1 MKVFGPVPSRRLG
14 RSMGINNIPPKLCT
28 YSCVYCQLGRTR
40 RMEVRRAPFYEPR
53 EILQETEEKIAKT
66 REIGLRID
74 YLTFVADG
82 EPTLDVNL
90 GREIEMLRPLGIKV
104 AVITNGS
111 LISLE
116 DVRADLAKADW
127 VSLKVDCTQEDL
139 WRRINRPKP
148 TLQLEAILD
157 GMLEFARAFT
167 GELVT
172 ETMLVRG
179 VNDESDH
186 LEEIAAFLVRL
197 QPVTAYVSIPTRPP
211 AEKWVETPDEE
222 GVNEAYQI
230 FTEHLQTVECLT
242 GYETTDF
249 SPTGDPSEDILSI
262 TAVHPMHE
270 EAVKEF
276 LLQAKADWSMIERL
290 INQGQLIE
298 LNYRGK
304 RFYVRK
310 HPTRESW

>member
-1 MKVFGPVPSRRLG
+1 VKVFGPVPSRRLG

-139 WRRINRPKP
+139 WRRINRPKR

-186 LEEIAAFLVRL
+186 LEKIAAFLVRL

-211 AEKWVETPDEE
+211 VEKWVETPDEE

-304 RFYVRK
+304 RFYMRK
-310 HPTRESW
+310 HPTR

>member
-53 EILQETEEKIAKT
+53 EILQETKEKIAKT

-139 WRRINRPKP
+139 WRRINRPKR

-304 RFYVRK
+304 RFYMRK
-310 HPTRESW
+310 HPTR

>member
-139 WRRINRPKP
+139 WRRINRPKR

-304 RFYVRK
+304 RFYMRK
-310 HPTRESW
+310 HPTR

>member
-139 WRRINRPKP
+139 WRRINRPKR

-276 LLQAKADWSMIERL
+276 LLQAKAGWSMIERL

-304 RFYVRK
+304 RFYMRK
-310 HPTRESW
+310 HPTR

>member
-139 WRRINRPKP
+139 WRRINRPKR

-186 LEEIAAFLVRL
+186 LEKIAAFLVRL

-276 LLQAKADWSMIERL
+276 LLQAKAGWSMIERL

-304 RFYVRK
+304 RFYMRK
-310 HPTRESW
+310 HPTR

>member
-139 WRRINRPKP
+139 WRRINRPKR

-172 ETMLVRG
+172 ETMHVHG

-304 RFYVRK
+304 RFYMRK
-310 HPTRESW
+310 HPTR

>member
-1 MKVFGPVPSRRLG
+1 
-14 RSMGINNIPPKLCT
+14 
-28 YSCVYCQLGRTR
+28 
-40 RMEVRRAPFYEPR
+40 MEVRRAPFYEPR

-116 DVRADLAKADW
+116 DVRAHLAQADW

-139 WRRINRPKP
+139 WRRINRPKR

-186 LEEIAAFLVRL
+186 LEKIAAFLVRL

-211 AEKWVETPDEE
+211 VEKWVETPDEE

-276 LLQAKADWSMIERL
+276 LLQAKAGWSMIERL

-304 RFYVRK
+304 RFYMRK
-310 HPTRESW
+310 HPTR

>member
-1 MKVFGPVPSRRLG
+1 VKVFGPVPSRRLG

-139 WRRINRPKP
+139 WRRINRPKR

-186 LEEIAAFLVRL
+186 LEKIAAFLVRL

-211 AEKWVETPDEE
+211 VEKWVETPDEE

-230 FTEHLQTVECLT
+230 FTEHLHTVECLT

-276 LLQAKADWSMIERL
+276 LLQAKAGWSMIERL

-304 RFYVRK
+304 RFYMRK
-310 HPTRESW
+310 HPTR

>member
-139 WRRINRPKP
+139 WRRINRPKR

-172 ETMLVRG
+172 ETKLVRG

-186 LEEIAAFLVRL
+186 LEKIAAFLVRL

-211 AEKWVETPDEE
+211 AEKWVEIPDEE

-276 LLQAKADWSMIERL
+276 LLQAKAGWSMIERL

-304 RFYVRK
+304 RFYMRK
-310 HPTRESW
+310 HPTR

>member
-1 MKVFGPVPSRRLG
+1 
-14 RSMGINNIPPKLCT
+14 MGINNIPPKLCT

-139 WRRINRPKP
+139 WRRINRPKR

-172 ETMLVRG
+172 ETMHVHG

-276 LLQAKADWSMIERL
+276 LLQAKADWSVIERL

-304 RFYVRK
+304 RFYMRK
-310 HPTRESW
+310 HPTR

>member
-1 MKVFGPVPSRRLG
+1 
-14 RSMGINNIPPKLCT
+14 
-28 YSCVYCQLGRTR
+28 
-40 RMEVRRAPFYEPR
+40 MEVRRAPFYEPR

-139 WRRINRPKP
+139 WRRINRPKR

-172 ETMLVRG
+172 ETMHVHG

-276 LLQAKADWSMIERL
+276 LLQAKADWSVIERL

-304 RFYVRK
+304 RFYMRK
-310 HPTRESW
+310 HPTR

>member
-1 MKVFGPVPSRRLG
+1 
-14 RSMGINNIPPKLCT
+14 MGINNIPPKLCT

-139 WRRINRPKP
+139 WRRINRPKR

-304 RFYVRK
+304 RFYMRK
-310 HPTRESW
+310 HPTR

>member
-66 REIGLRID
+66 RKIGLSVD

-111 LISLE
+111 LIFLE
-116 DVRADLAKADW
+116 DVREDLAKADW

-139 WRRINRPKP
+139 WRRINRPKQ
-148 TLQLEAILD
+148 TLQLDTILD
-157 GMLEFARAFT
+157 GMLEFARAFK

-179 VNDESDH
+179 VNNKRDCLQEVAEF
-186 LEEIAAFLVRL
+186 LERL
-197 QPVTAYVSIPTRPP
+197 QPAKAYVSIPTRPP
-211 AEKWVETPDEE
+211 AEKWVEPPDEE

-230 FTEHLQTVECLT
+230 FTEHLDNVECLT

-270 EAVKEF
+270 EAVKAF
-276 LLQAKADWSMIERL
+276 LLQAKGDWSMIERL

-298 LNYRGK
+298 LNYQGK
-304 RFYVRK
+304 RFYMRR
-310 HPTRESW
+310 HPTK

>member
-1 MKVFGPVPSRRLG
+1 VKVFGPVPSRRLG

-139 WRRINRPKP
+139 WRRINRPKR

-276 LLQAKADWSMIERL
+276 LLQPKADWSMIERL

-304 RFYVRK
+304 RFYMRK
-310 HPTRESW
+310 HPTR

>member
-111 LISLE
+111 LISFE
-116 DVRADLAKADW
+116 DVREDLAKADW

-139 WRRINRPKP
+139 WRRINRPKR

-211 AEKWVETPDEE
+211 VEKWVETPDEE

-276 LLQAKADWSMIERL
+276 LLQAKAGWSMIERL

-304 RFYVRK
+304 RFYMRK
-310 HPTRESW
+310 HPTR

>member
-1 MKVFGPVPSRRLG
+1 
-14 RSMGINNIPPKLCT
+14 
-28 YSCVYCQLGRTR
+28 
-40 RMEVRRAPFYEPR
+40 MEVRRAPFYEPR

-66 REIGLRID
+66 REIGLNID

-82 EPTLDVNL
+82 EPTLDINL
-90 GREIEMLRPLGIKV
+90 GREIEMFQPLGIKV

-116 DVRADLAKADW
+116 DVREDLAKADW

-148 TLQLEAILD
+148 TLQLEAILN
-157 GMLEFARAFT
+157 GMLEFARAFK

-179 VNDESDH
+179 VNNNRDCLQEVAEF
-186 LEEIAAFLVRL
+186 LERL
-197 QPVTAYVSIPTRPP
+197 QPAKTYVSIPTRPP

-222 GVNEAYQI
+222 SVNEAYQI
-230 FTEHLQTVECLT
+230 FTEHLDIVECLT

-262 TAVHPMHE
+262 TAVHPMLE

-276 LLQAKADWSMIERL
+276 LQQAKADWSMIERL
-290 INQGQLIE
+290 IRQGQLIE
-298 LNYRGK
+298 LNYQGK
-304 RFYVRK
+304 RFYMRR
-310 HPTRESW
+310 HSTR

>member
-1 MKVFGPVPSRRLG
+1 VKVFGPVPSRRLG

-139 WRRINRPKP
+139 WRRINRPKR

-186 LEEIAAFLVRL
+186 LEKIAAFLVRL

-211 AEKWVETPDEE
+211 VEKWVETPDEE

-276 LLQAKADWSMIERL
+276 LLQAKAGWSMIERL

-304 RFYVRK
+304 RFYMRK
-310 HPTRESW
+310 HPTR

>member
-139 WRRINRPKP
+139 WRRINRPKR

-186 LEEIAAFLVRL
+186 LEKIAAFLVRL

-211 AEKWVETPDEE
+211 VEKWVETPDEE

-276 LLQAKADWSMIERL
+276 LLQAKAGWSMIERL

-304 RFYVRK
+304 RFYMRK
-310 HPTRESW
+310 HPTR

>member
-139 WRRINRPKP
+139 WRRINRPKR
-148 TLQLEAILD
+148 TLQLEAIWD

-172 ETMLVRG
+172 ETMHVHG

-276 LLQAKADWSMIERL
+276 LLQAKADWSVIERL
-290 INQGQLIE
+290 IN
-298 LNYRGK
+298 
-304 RFYVRK
+304 
-310 HPTRESW
+310 

>member
-116 DVRADLAKADW
+116 DVRADLAQAAW

-139 WRRINRPKP
+139 WRRINRPKR

-172 ETMLVRG
+172 ETMHVHG

-276 LLQAKADWSMIERL
+276 LLQAKADWSVIERL

-304 RFYVRK
+304 RFYMRK
-310 HPTRESW
+310 HPTR

>member
-1 MKVFGPVPSRRLG
+1 
-14 RSMGINNIPPKLCT
+14 
-28 YSCVYCQLGRTR
+28 
-40 RMEVRRAPFYEPR
+40 MEIRRAPFYEPR

-66 REIGLRID
+66 REIGLEID

-90 GREIEMLRPLGIKV
+90 GREIEMFQPLGIKV

-111 LISLE
+111 LVSLE
-116 DVRADLAKADW
+116 DVREDLAKADW
-127 VSLKVDCTQEDL
+127 VSLKVDCTREDL
-139 WRRINRPKP
+139 WRRINRPKR
-148 TLQLEAILD
+148 TLQLDTILD

-197 QPVTAYVSIPTRPP
+197 QPAKAYVSIPTRPP
-211 AEKWVETPDEE
+211 AEKWVEPPDEE

-230 FTEHLQTVECLT
+230 FTEHLDNVECLT

-249 SPTGDPSEDILSI
+249 SPTGNPSEDILSI

-276 LLQAKADWSMIERL
+276 LHQARVDWSMIERL

-304 RFYVRK
+304 RFYMRR
-310 HPTRESW
+310 HPTR

>member
-139 WRRINRPKP
+139 WRRINRPKR

-186 LEEIAAFLVRL
+186 LEKIAAFLVRL

-270 EAVKEF
+270 EAVKAF

-304 RFYVRK
+304 RFYMRK
-310 HPTRESW
+310 HPTR

>member
-1 MKVFGPVPSRRLG
+1 VKVFGPVPSRRLG

-139 WRRINRPKP
+139 WRRINRPKR

-172 ETMLVRG
+172 ETMHVHG

-276 LLQAKADWSMIERL
+276 LLQAKADWSVIERL

-304 RFYVRK
+304 RFYMRK
-310 HPTRESW
+310 HPTR

>member
-28 YSCVYCQLGRTR
+28 YSCVYCQLGRTL
-40 RMEVRRAPFYEPR
+40 RMEVERTPYYKPR
-53 EILQETEEKIAKT
+53 EIFQEAKEKIAKT
-66 REIGLRID
+66 REIGLSID

-90 GREIEMLRPLGIKV
+90 GREIEMFQPLGIKI

-116 DVRADLAKADW
+116 DVREDLAKADW

-139 WRRINRPKP
+139 WRRMNRPKR
-148 TLQLEAILD
+148 TLQLETILD
-157 GMLEFARAFT
+157 GMLEFARDFK
-167 GELVT
+167 GELAT
-172 ETMLVRG
+172 ETMLVSG

-197 QPVTAYVSIPTRPP
+197 QPAKAYVSIPTRPP
-211 AEKWVETPDEE
+211 AEKWVELPDE
-222 GVNEAYQI
+222 GVVNEAYQI
-230 FTEHLQTVECLT
+230 FAEHLDNVECLT

-249 SPTGDPSEDILSI
+249 SPTGDPSDDILSI

-270 EAVKEF
+270 EAVKAF

-298 LNYRGK
+298 LNYQGK
-304 RFYVRK
+304 RFYMRR
-310 HPTRESW
+310 HPTR

>member
-1 MKVFGPVPSRRLG
+1 VKVFGPVPSRRLG

-139 WRRINRPKP
+139 WRRINRPKR

-186 LEEIAAFLVRL
+186 LEKIAAFLVRL

-211 AEKWVETPDEE
+211 VEKWVETPDEE

-276 LLQAKADWSMIERL
+276 LLQAKAGWSMIESL

-304 RFYVRK
+304 RFYMRK
-310 HPTRESW
+310 HPTR

>member
-1 MKVFGPVPSRRLG
+1 VKVFGPVPSRRLG

-139 WRRINRPKP
+139 WRRINRPKR

-304 RFYVRK
+304 RFYMRK
-310 HPTRESW
+310 HPTR

>member
-139 WRRINRPKP
+139 WRRINRPKR

-211 AEKWVETPDEE
+211 VEKWVETPDEE

-276 LLQAKADWSMIERL
+276 LLQAKAGWSMIERL

-304 RFYVRK
+304 RFYMRK
-310 HPTRESW
+310 HPTR